1 MAITLQLQKTE
12 LCSRKL
18 TEQKLT
24 SCQIIEQDFL
34 TSCQTDK
41 WPETNKKNTRSLEER
56 RDKKQKLKRRTWI
69 MKQDLSAFGQ
79 VCRRRKKF
87 LIRLISIKN
96 KPSHPQTPTGMYFQ
110 VTVHEPHSCHT
121 FCKLLVIIFISDE
134 THVKKAIFS
143 YLGYL
148 QGTE

>member
-41 WPETNKKNTRSLEER
+41 WPETNKKKIHEAWKKEETRN
-56 RDKKQKLKRRTWI
+56 
-69 MKQDLSAFGQ
+69 
-79 VCRRRKKF
+79 
-87 LIRLISIKN
+87 KN
-96 KPSHPQTPTGMYFQ
+96 
-110 VTVHEPHSCHT
+110 
-121 FCKLLVIIFISDE
+121 
-134 THVKKAIFS
+134 
-143 YLGYL
+143 
-148 QGTE
+148 